1 MTVKNIK
8 LNLPN
13 KYILSISNE
22 MNEKVH
28 DGLVEVALLN
38 SDGDFV
44 NTWLWLGIADDDG
57 QGADDYWPDVERFL
71 SAKHLP
77 KVIQKAY
84 AYAERI
90 VHAKV

>member
-1 MTVKNIK
+1 MTLRNIK

-13 KYILSISNE
+13 RYILSISNE
-22 MNEKVH
+22 MLEVH
-28 DGLVEVALLN
+28 DGLVEVALLDPN
-38 SDGDFV
+38 RNFV

-71 SAKHLP
+71 SARHLP
-77 KVIQKAY
+77 RVIQKAY

-90 VHAKV
+90 ADAKV

>member
-8 LNLPN
+8 LKLPN

-38 SDGDFV
+38 PKRDFV
-44 NTWLWLGIADDDG
+44 NTWLWLGLDDG
-57 QGADDYWPDVERFL
+57 SEVPDYYPDVERFL

-84 AYAERI
+84 GYAERI
-90 VHAKV
+90 KNAKI

>member
-13 KYILSISNE
+13 RYILSISNE
-22 MNEKVH
+22 MLEVH

-38 SDGDFV
+38 PDGDFV

-57 QGADDYWPDVERFL
+57 QGADDYWPDVERFV
-71 SAKHLP
+71 SAIYLP

-84 AYAERI
+84 GYAERI
-90 VHAKV
+90 ADAKI

>member
-1 MTVKNIK
+1 MTLRNIK

-13 KYILSISNE
+13 RYILSISNE
-22 MNEKVH
+22 MLEVH

-38 SDGDFV
+38 PDGDFV

-71 SAKHLP
+71 SARHLP
-77 KVIQKAY
+77 RVIQKAY

-90 VHAKV
+90 ADAKV

>member
-13 KYILSISNE
+13 RYILSISNE
-22 MNEKVH
+22 MLEVH

-38 SDGDFV
+38 PDRDFI

-57 QGADDYWPDVERFL
+57 QGADDCWPDVERFV
-71 SAKHLP
+71 SAIHLP
-77 KVIQKAY
+77 KIIQKAY

-90 VHAKV
+90 ANAKI

>member
-13 KYILSISNE
+13 RYILSISNE
-22 MNEKVH
+22 MLDVH
-28 DGLVEVALLN
+28 DGLVQVALLN
-38 SDGDFV
+38 PDRDFI

-57 QGADDYWPDVERFL
+57 QGADDGWPDEERFV
-71 SAKHLP
+71 SAIYLP
-77 KVIQKAY
+77 KIIQKAY

-90 VHAKV
+90 ADAKI